1 VGYGAVEG
9 PSGTGGA
16 RLAAELADAEA
27 GAEEAPL
34 ALQAGCPSPAP
45 RRGGWTKVVQQGK
58 RLSDAAVAA
67 LPAFACDGPPE
78 PEWHANG
85 TIVGLLIDV
94 GGTSGYYM
102 FLILTMFFGLEA
114 NKDELLACHIGTGRM
129 QLATWPQ
136 ACLCEYTKAHLLIF
150 PTLALSVVLVFMG
163 RDLLQK
169 RLYYGLL
176 RSGGVV
182 DFSQNKAFKD
192 SLVLLFIV
200 NYLHVVSHL
209 ALMYWVAR
217 PAYSHTEDDPSV
229 AAPGFLRH
237 QADAMRRNLALESG
251 NLHALG
257 FLWGTV
263 MIPGTLV
270 VVFVF
275 LGYEIEK
282 SLVPLSL
289 YVHGLNDSQ
298 APEAALQG
306 LSVFRDASAK
316 AVIEDP
322 SGPVAAASG
331 SDLDTQYRAVVDAA
345 SQVPPSQD
353 FEGPS
358 IGLREAL
365 WPVALLL
372 RSNTPDRDA
381 RTFRWLWL
389 ALASASIS
397 MMVFGTLTLGPQLVH
412 DLGRAQREGRG
423 QVYAQVPVLACGIL
437 LVCSAVRQFAETF
450 FSYRPVKRKS
460 ACEGQETPIDAFST
474 AREAPAA
481 ASASGAE
488 CPKTK

>member
-1 VGYGAVEG
+1 M
-9 PSGTGGA
+9 
-16 RLAAELADAEA
+16 
-27 GAEEAPL
+27 PL
-34 ALQAGCPSPAP
+34 HTALVFALFRSPGRPPPQRPRAP
-45 RRGGWTKVVQQGK
+45 RNAGQSARRERSWRSGIGICWLPQQVVQQGK

-353 FEGPS
+353 PGTSRAPPSGCARPCGPWPCCCGPTRRTATRGPS
-358 IGLREAL
+358 GGCG
-365 WPVALLL
+365 WPWPA
-372 RSNTPDRDA
+372 PP
-381 RTFRWLWL
+381 
-389 ALASASIS
+389 SA
-397 MMVFGTLTLGPQLVH
+397 
-412 DLGRAQREGRG
+412 
-423 QVYAQVPVLACGIL
+423 
-437 LVCSAVRQFAETF
+437 
-450 FSYRPVKRKS
+450 
-460 ACEGQETPIDAFST
+460 
-474 AREAPAA
+474 
-481 ASASGAE
+481 
-488 CPKTK
+488 